1 MSKDW
6 KAIFSLTVFFFKKIY
21 KTSNCLSEFE
31 METNLTYFINY
42 GGDVRILLQPYSIEK
57 IDV

>member
-6 KAIFSLTVFFFKKIY
+6 KAIFSLTVFFFKNIY

-42 GGDVRILLQPYSIEK
+42 GGDVSILLQPYSIEK